1 MANFG
6 EAATFSTQRGGDRM
20 WRAERE
26 RLIAQRLDSRGRV
39 SIAELVRDTGVSRET
54 LRADLEALAATGR
67 IRRVRG
73 GAVVATG
80 AEPAFEERMHHRTAE
95 KLAIGR
101 AAAALLPGGASVMI
115 DAGSTTAALGR
126 ALVERP
132 DLRIITNSLQIARD
146 LAPTHDV
153 FLLGGVPDAPAQGL
167 FGEMTLSQ
175 LRRFRAD
182 VAVISPVG
190 VDPQVGLSNF
200 KLPEAELARAMFAA
214 AERRMALAQAEKLG
228 HRSRDVIA
236 PLSALDWLVTDAAPP
251 QGWPLLPG
259 WTCVGG

>member
-1 MANFG
+1 
-6 EAATFSTQRGGDRM
+6 M

-80 AEPAFEERMHHRTAE
+80 SENPEAAFEKRMHHRMAE

-101 AAAALLPGGASVMI
+101 AAAALLPDGASVMV
-115 DAGSTTAALGR
+115 DAGSTTAAFAR
-126 ALVERP
+126 ALASRP
-132 DLRIITNSLQIARD
+132 DLRIITNSLQIARE
-146 LAPTHDV
+146 LAATHDV
-153 FLLGGVPDAPAQGL
+153 ILLGGVPDGPAQGL
-167 FGEMTLSQ
+167 YGEMTLSQ

-200 KLPEAELARAMFAA
+200 KLKEAELASAMFDA
-214 AERRMALAQAEKLG
+214 AERRMALAHAEKLG
-228 HRSRDVIA
+228 HRSRVVIA
-236 PLSALDWLVTDAAPP
+236 PLLALDWLVTEASRPTD
-251 QGWPLLPG
+251 WPVLSG
-259 WTCVGG
+259 WTCAEPEVRSGTSATSG